1 MTMPD
6 TSFDFSRQEEPAPA
20 ERPDRD
26 LESRLLAVLRSIY
39 DPEIPVN
46 IVDLGLIY
54 DLKIGP
60 DGAVVVAMTLTT
72 PNCPVA
78 ASMPSQVET
87 AVKGVEGV
95 ASARVELVWTPPW
108 SPDRMTEEARLELG
122 LY

>member
-6 TSFDFSRQEEPAPA
+6 ASFDFSQREEPAA
-20 ERPDRD
+20 MPDRD
-26 LESRLLAVLRSIY
+26 LESRIMAALRSIY

-54 DLKIGP
+54 DLKIAP

-95 ASARVELVWTPPW
+95 TSTRVDLVWTPPW
-108 SPDRMTEEARLELG
+108 SPDQMTEEARLELG